1 MKLTDLLGPQPV
13 TPAFEQ
19 NNDSKYVP
27 PLIREF
33 AGDLPTERE
42 EQAEYNTW
50 VYDENQHRLVCDFY
64 FDKPAAL
71 SRFVQE
77 ALDFQEDA
85 QHHGVITIEPNRV
98 HVEVWT
104 HRLNDVTDL
113 DDQYAGEMSDIYND
127 VVEVFNY
134 VD

>member
-1 MKLTDLLGPQPV
+1 MKLTDLLRPQRV
-13 TPAFEQ
+13 TTAHDPNFHD
-19 NNDSKYVP
+19 NYVP

-33 AGDLPTERE
+33 VEDTPAGQECRV
-42 EQAEYNTW
+42 EYNTW
-50 VYDENQHRLVCDFY
+50 IYDEKQHRLVCDFY

-71 SRFVQE
+71 SRFIQE

-113 DDQYAGEMSDIYND
+113 DDQYASEMSDIYSD
-127 VVEVFNY
+127 VVAAFKN